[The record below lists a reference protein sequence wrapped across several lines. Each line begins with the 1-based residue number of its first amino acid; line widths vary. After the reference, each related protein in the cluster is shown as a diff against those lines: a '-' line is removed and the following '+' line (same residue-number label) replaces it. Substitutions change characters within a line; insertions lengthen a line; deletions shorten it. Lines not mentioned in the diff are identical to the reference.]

1 MAILMWLVDDK
12 KVRRGWHGKL
22 NNINQVLNELKPQ
35 FTKGELK
42 EYEMVVRQY
51 YRYYNDGDYPRCVMR
66 CNETSYSSVA
76 RIERALESVLT
87 DVLLKLV
94 RKYRAEFNKIRH
106 DVVNREKASC
116 LKIAVRA
123 LEEDFSM
130 GTVDYWIE
138 KSNVDVLK
146 DKESVELLKEVRGLH
161 DGFCALMVPLGLRYI
176 PRACAENLDAEKHAF
191 ELEMYKRLVAKS
203 KLLAAKLRFD
213 LTKFENEK
221 GVIGQA

>member
-1 MAILMWLVDDK
+1 MALLIGDAKL
-12 KVRRGWHGKL
+12 RRGWNGKL
-22 NNINQVLNELKPQ
+22 GNVNNILNELKPN

-51 YRYYNDGDYPRCVMR
+51 YRYYNDGDHPRCVTR
-66 CNETSYSSVA
+66 YKENAYSSA
-76 RIERALESVLT
+76 AAIERALESVLT

-138 KSNVDVLK
+138 KSNVAVLK
-146 DKESVELLKEVRGLH
+146 DKESAELLKEVRGLH

-176 PRACAENLDAEKHAF
+176 PRACAEDYLDAEKHAF